1 MKKTFELF
9 RLDWRR
15 IFKSPIAFLLILALI
30 IIPSLYAWFNIW
42 ALWDPYSKTQDLQVA
57 VYSADQSVTVADKK
71 VAIGDELIAQLKK
84 NDKLGWQFTSSKKA
98 LDDGVK
104 TGKYYAG
111 IYIPKTFSK
120 DLISFIDGKIQKPTI
135 VYSSNDKINA
145 IAPKIT
151 SAGAATLQSTISDEF
166 VTTVAD
172 TFMKVLNKAGFKLD
186 ENLPVINRFSSL
198 ILKTDQ
204 QIPQINQYTN
214 QVLALQKK
222 IPEMENKL
230 AQANEFAAFLPQA
243 NTMAKKVVGINSYL
257 PQVEATGQL
266 VTKVQ
271 GKIPE
276 IKQAGQQVATID
288 SDFDQIA
295 NTLTSGI
302 DEAKTGL
309 TVLNKTQK
317 VLPEL
322 ISFSQSAQDVSGQ
335 VKNDLIPKLQK
346 ALPEIQN
353 AVDQGLT
360 ITNQIAAN
368 IASDLTTINSRLDE
382 FKNDPD
388 NQDAKAALKAAIE
401 RLDAHVASLQ
411 AQNTSLADTLQSL
424 QDAYNASAN
433 AAGRPESH
441 ALDTPIKN
449 LRLAAT
455 QLGKFK
461 GQLDTILANYDQYTL
476 DELQSQINQVIAFE
490 NQIQNTIKQ
499 IQAAQIGKTVANIIN
514 RFSTM
519 INQGNSVLTQL
530 NSQVLPKLP
539 TLLTNTQKTL
549 QTAVNYL
556 EKYEKQIPAIKQ
568 EVHDANT
575 LLNGNMN
582 TIINGLNT
590 ASAFYQNDYPT
601 VKNKLQLATN
611 FINNDLPGIE
621 NDLTTTLAMAN
632 AKFPAVKTALNDAT
646 DLINNDWP
654 FLRSGIKKSAAAIRK
669 QQKTVD
675 LKDLIKLLRRDAT
688 KESNFLAEP
697 VKLKDKHVYP
707 IKTYGS
713 ASAPFYTALCLWVG
727 ALLLSNI
734 VLTNFSLD
742 DQQQKRYT
750 KKQQFVARWLTY
762 IVIGIAQATI
772 VTLGNLFILKAYVV
786 DKLALVLLAIFLSMV
801 FMTIVYVLAAMF
813 GNVGKGLAMIILVL
827 SISGGGGNFPVVLS
841 DSFFQFINPLLP
853 FTYGVNMLREPTG
866 GIYAPNLWYNVI
878 ILAIYA
884 VVFFFIGFFLKDRV
898 NPFFNKL
905 HNEATKSHIIH

>member
-476 DELQSQINQVIAFE
+476 DELQNQINQVIAFE

-499 IQAAQIGKTVANIIN
+499 IQAAQIGKTVASIIN

-669 QQKTVD
+669 QQKTVN

>member
-1 MKKTFELF
+1 MKNIAELF
-9 RLDWRR
+9 KLDWRR
-15 IFKSPIAFLLILALI
+15 LFKNPVAFLLILALI

-57 VYSADQSVTVADKK
+57 VYSADQSITVADKK
-71 VAIGDELIAQLKK
+71 VAIGDELIGQLKK
-84 NDKLGWQFTSSKKA
+84 NDKLGWQFTTSKKQ
-98 LDDGVK
+98 LDQGVK

-111 IYIPKTFSK
+111 IYIPKNFSK
-120 DLISFIDGKIQKPTI
+120 DLISFIDGQIQKPMI

-151 SAGAATLQSTISDEF
+151 SAGATTLQATISDEF
-166 VTTVAD
+166 VTTVAK
-172 TFMKVLNKAGFKLD
+172 TLMSTLNKAGFELD
-186 ENLPVINRFSSL
+186 ANLPVINRFSSL

-214 QVLALQKK
+214 QVLTLQKK
-222 IPEMENKL
+222 IPAMEVKL

-243 NTMAKKVVGINSYL
+243 NTMAKKITGLNSYL

-266 VTKVQ
+266 VTTVQ

-276 IKQAGQQVATID
+276 IQQVGQQIATID
-288 SDFDQIA
+288 SDFDGIA
-295 NTLTSGI
+295 NTLTNGI

-317 VLPEL
+317 VLPDL
-322 ISFSQSAQDVSGQ
+322 ISFSQSAQDVSGEI
-335 VKNDLIPKLQK
+335 KTDLIPKLK
-346 ALPEIQN
+346 TALPAIQS
-353 AVDQGLT
+353 AIDQGLT
-360 ITNQIAAN
+360 ITNQIAKN
-368 IASDLTTINSRLDE
+368 IATDLTLVNQQLE
-382 FKNDPD
+382 ALQNNPD
-388 NQDAKAALKAAIE
+388 NIEAKAALKAALQQLE
-401 RLDAHVASLQ
+401 THVTTLQ
-411 AQNTSLADTLQSL
+411 AQNTQLADTLQSL
-424 QDAYNASAN
+424 QDAYNSAAT
-433 AAGRPESH
+433 AAGQPESH
-441 ALDTPIKN
+441 QLDTPIKN
-449 LRLAAT
+449 LRLVAT
-455 QLGKFK
+455 QLGQFK
-461 GQLDTILANYDQYTL
+461 AHLDTVLANYDQLSLT
-476 DELQSQINQVIAFE
+476 ELQTAIKQVIAFE
-490 NQIQNTIKQ
+490 NQVQATIQQ
-499 IQAAQIGKTVANIIN
+499 IQAAKIGTTVASLLDQ
-514 RFSTM
+514 FSTL
-519 INQGNSVLTQL
+519 INQGDAVLSQL

-539 TLLTNTQKTL
+539 SLLTNTQKTL
-549 QTAVNYL
+549 QTAITYL
-556 EKYEKQIPAIKQ
+556 EKYEAQIPAIKQ

-575 LLNGNMN
+575 LLNGNMS
-582 TIINGLNT
+582 TIITGLNT

-621 NDLTTTLAMAN
+621 TDLTSTLAMAN
-632 AKFPAVKTALNDAT
+632 AKFPQLKTALNDAT

-654 FLRSGIKKSAAAIRK
+654 FLRSGIQKGAAAIRQ

-697 VKLKDKHVYP
+697 VKLKEKHVYP
-707 IKTYGS
+707 IKNYGS

-742 DQQQKRYT
+742 DAQQKKYT
-750 KKQQFVARWLTY
+750 KKQQFIARWLTY
-762 IVIGIAQATI
+762 IVIGIAQAAI
-772 VTLGNLFILKAYVV
+772 VVIGNLFILKAYVV
-786 DKLALVLLAIFLSMV
+786 DKLALFLLAIFLSMV

-866 GIYAPNLWYNVI
+866 GIYGPNLWYNVA
-878 ILAIYA
+878 ILALFGIS
-884 VVFFFIGFFLKDRV
+884 FFFIGLFFKDRI
-898 NPFFNKL
+898 NPWFNKL
-905 HNEATKSHIIH
+905 HAAAAKSHIIH